1 MMKNNKHLVPKF
13 VSLMVAVFA
22 ITNILV
28 SEPIWE
34 PYRKSLDAS
43 LDSSNLINQ
52 KKPLY
57 VSNEIVIKFKKQI
70 PNSELSTQT
79 SRLGFRPGIKNERG
93 HFVTGKIMDSESVET
108 AVVRAKKDPNVEYAE
123 PKYLYYKYASEP
135 NDPGFGNL
143 WALKNSAQVIPSP
156 SYSPS
161 QGTSG
166 KDMNVLGA
174 WDVTTS
180 CSNTIIAVLDTG
192 VTYTHEDL
200 VGNMWNGA
208 NCVDH
213 DNNAIGGGCPNH
225 GWDYANSDNDPKDEE
240 GHGTHVAATI
250 GAVGNNNKGI
260 TGVCQSAKIMA
271 VRVLGLLGGTNV
283 AIAQGIRFAVNNG
296 AKVINMSL
304 GGSEF
309 SQTMLD
315 AIEYARINDVL
326 IVAAA
331 GNSSLNLNTVG
342 NDSYPCEYDKD
353 NILCIAAV
361 DQNFNRATFSNY
373 NLHSTAANRTVDFGA
388 PGTNIY
394 SGYGQSV
401 NYDENST
408 NYAFGWTKT
417 GTGGTSAW
425 STVVC
430 SGIAALSLPND
441 CTLYNW
447 SFLGSSVEAT
457 NLTSGIDRTAY
468 KTFTIPSGTT
478 YVKLSQQISVEG
490 NRDQLF
496 GDCVNGAMV
505 KYNSGTGNPFAVG
518 SMATSM
524 YFYNINL
531 PNDPSKF
538 YLCETNGYIF
548 KSYYQDNILGACI
561 GSGTSCT
568 IGYNYY
574 TSPGAPYYWGGAV
587 VRGFYLSAWAPS
599 DTAYANLNGTSMA
612 APNVSGVA
620 ALIRSYNGISFTYQ
634 DVITKLI
641 EGGVVATDINISA
654 ATKYGKTI
662 NANAS
667 IKHLKQ
673 VTGVTAALQ

>member
-1 MMKNNKHLVPKF
+1 MKNNKHLIPKF

-34 PYRKSLDAS
+34 SYRKSLETK
-43 LDSSNLINQ
+43 LESSNPAS
-52 KKPLY
+52 KKRPLY
-57 VSNEIVIKFKKQI
+57 IPNEIIIKFKKQI
-70 PNSELSTQT
+70 PNSELSIQT

-93 HFVTGKIMDSESVET
+93 RFVTGKIMDGESVET
-108 AVVRAKKDPNVEYAE
+108 AVDRAKKDPNVEYAE
-123 PKYLYYKYASEP
+123 PKYLYYKYADP
-135 NDPGFGNL
+135 TNDPGFVRL
-143 WALKNSAQVIPSP
+143 WALNNSGQAIPSP

-174 WDVTTS
+174 WDVTTN
-180 CSNTIIAVLDTG
+180 CSNIIVAVLDTG
-192 VTYTHEDL
+192 VTYTHDDL

-213 DNNAIGGGCPNH
+213 DNNAIGGGCLKH
-225 GWDYANSDNDPKDEE
+225 GWDYANSDNDPKDED

-250 GAVGNNNKGI
+250 GAVGNNSKGI

-271 VRVLGLLGGTNV
+271 VRVLGLQGGTND

-304 GGSEF
+304 GGSAF

-331 GNSSLNLNTVG
+331 GNSNLNLDTSG

-373 NLHSTAANRTVDFGA
+373 NSHSTASSRTVDFGA

-394 SGYGQSV
+394 SSYGTEFTY
-401 NYDENST
+401 NENS
-408 NYAFGWTKT
+408 
-417 GTGGTSAW
+417 
-425 STVVC
+425 
-430 SGIAALSLPND
+430 
-441 CTLYNW
+441 
-447 SFLGSSVEAT
+447 SFYFDWVRSS
-457 NLTSGIDRTAY
+457 TSGSVWTVASCLTPSHVMLTNPNCTFPNWLINDSPASVTSLSANTNSIAY
-468 KTFTIPSGTT
+468 KNFTIPNGSTRVTLSHFVVNYGHRLNSSICYDFMQVFYSSSTGIPTTPLQLYDKNYGTQKT
-478 YVKLSQQISVEG
+478 EL
-490 NRDQLF
+490 
-496 GDCVNGAMV
+496 C
-505 KYNSGTGNPFAVG
+505 
-518 SMATSM
+518 
-524 YFYNINL
+524 
-531 PNDPSKF
+531 ND
-538 YLCETNGYIF
+538 GQYIF
-548 KSYYQDNILGACI
+548 ASHPDDTLVLTNCI
-561 GSGTSCT
+561 GGGTNCTVGYRMSTDGSG
-568 IGYNYY
+568 NY
-574 TSPGAPYYWGGAV
+574 PG
-587 VRGFYLSAWAPS
+587 GFVTDVILSAWAPS
-599 DTAYANLNGTSMA
+599 DYAYANLNGTSMA

-620 ALIRSYNGISFTYQ
+620 ALIRSYNGTTFTYQ

-641 EGGVVATDINISA
+641 EGGVTATDISTI
-654 ATKYGKTI
+654 TKYGKTI

-673 VTGVTAALQ
+673 VTGVTAVLQ

>member
-1 MMKNNKHLVPKF
+1 MMKNNKHLIPKF
-13 VSLMVAVFA
+13 ASLMVAVFA

-28 SEPIWE
+28 SEPILE
-34 PYRKSLDAS
+34 TYRKSLEAS
-43 LDSSNLINQ
+43 VDSSNLTNQ
-52 KKPLY
+52 KKPLF
-57 VSNEIVIKFKKQI
+57 VPNEIVIKFKKQI

-93 HFVTGKIMDSESVET
+93 HFVTGKIMDGESVET
-108 AVVRAKKDPNVEYAE
+108 AVARAKNDPNVEYAE
-123 PKYLYYKYASEP
+123 PKYLYYKYASAP

-143 WALKNSAQVIPSP
+143 WALNNSGQVISSP
-156 SYSPS
+156 SYSPN

-166 KDMNVLGA
+166 KKDMDVLGA

-208 NCVDH
+208 SCVDH

-225 GWDYANSDNDPKDEE
+225 GWDYASSDNDPKDED
-240 GHGTHVAATI
+240 GHGTHVSATI

-260 TGVCQSAKIMA
+260 SGVCQSAKIMA
-271 VRVLGLLGGTNV
+271 VRVLGLQGGTND

-304 GGSEF
+304 GGPAF

-331 GNSSLNLNTVG
+331 GNSNLNLNTLN

-373 NLHSTAANRTVDFGA
+373 NAHNTAASRTVDFGA

-394 SGYGQSV
+394 SGYGNEVSY
-401 NYDENST
+401 NENST
-408 NYAFGWTKT
+408 SYAGWQISTTTGSTWLNTSCLTNNYKMLTNPNCT
-417 GTGGTSAW
+417 
-425 STVVC
+425 
-430 SGIAALSLPND
+430 LPN
-441 CTLYNW
+441 YIFN
-447 SFLGSSVEAT
+447 SSPVTVSNLNANT
-457 NLTSGIDRTAY
+457 NSIVYRN
-468 KTFTIPSGTT
+468 FTIPSGSTRVT
-478 YVKLSQQISVEG
+478 LSHYVVNYG
-490 NRDQLF
+490 NRWTSSICYDYMQVRYSSNTGVPTTTLQLY
-496 GDCVNGAMV
+496 DSNYGAM
-505 KYNSGTGNPFAVG
+505 KTD
-518 SMATSM
+518 
-524 YFYNINL
+524 L
-531 PNDPSKF
+531 CND
-538 YLCETNGYIF
+538 GQYIF
-548 KSYYQDNILGACI
+548 ESHPDDTLILTNCI
-561 GSGTSCT
+561 GGGTNCTVGYRMSTDGSG
-568 IGYNYY
+568 NY
-574 TSPGAPYYWGGAV
+574 PG
-587 VRGFYLSAWAPS
+587 GFVTDVYLSAWAPS
-599 DTAYANLNGTSMA
+599 DTAYSNLNGTSMA

-620 ALIRSYNGISFTYQ
+620 ALIRSYNGTTFTYQ

-641 EGGVVATDINISA
+641 EGGVAATDISTI
-654 ATKYGKTI
+654 TRYGKTI

-673 VTGVTAALQ
+673 VTGVTAVLQ